1 MGLSGRRSISHR
13 VSPSR
18 GPFFLAPLLPGAKSS
33 GFLPSET
40 SLIFLNCILKSC
52 LMRLDQLK
60 ERWLAESTRKTKKK
74 KGFTQNIFQSG
85 HEVFQ
90 ASKPY
95 GIDPLDS
102 TWRLGRGGRGAVF
115 CLFQPGAQVSA
126 LNECMHK
133 K

>member
-60 ERWLAESTRKTKKK
+60 ESWLAERTRKTKKK
-74 KGFTQNIFQSG
+74 KVLNRISFKAVTKSSRL
-85 HEVFQ
+85 
-90 ASKPY
+90 ASHT
-95 GIDPLDS
+95 GLTLWIQHGD
-102 TWRLGRGGRGAVF
+102 WGGAGGGRCFVYF
-115 CLFQPGAQVSA
+115 SREPKFQP
-126 LNECMHK
+126 
-133 K
+133 